1 MNINCAN
8 KNLEHVGG
16 YWEVKKET
24 KFVKISFAGNEMPTL
39 EAMPQTDAVVEI
51 VLTRC
56 NIRYLR
62 PSLFADTPNV
72 KFVDLSHNNLPGWF
86 RFKDPNFQ
94 IFRFFS
100 KLQLKKSPL
109 TSSEVPTT
117 TPSTN
122 PSPWNTS
129 TSPTTKSTP

>member
-72 KFVDLSHNNLPGWF
+72 KFVDLSYNALPGGCLVYF
-86 RFKDPNFQ
+86 L
-94 IFRFFS
+94 S
-100 KLQLKKSPL
+100 LCSPVSVCL
-109 TSSEVPTT
+109 SAYCVY
-117 TPSTN
+117 
-122 PSPWNTS
+122 
-129 TSPTTKSTP
+129 